1 MGKSV
6 PVGYPAG
13 TAGFGRFKTAADGER
28 GVSEPAEPT
37 ESTEPTPA
45 AEERLVTGHGGRLL
59 LLVSLGWFTVQGGR
73 LLLPPLLPEVI
84 ADLGVTAGQAGL
96 ALTTLW
102 GVYAVL
108 QYPSGRLSDRLS
120 RRTLLVG
127 ALCLTAGGF
136 AFLSAAAV
144 YPIFV
149 LACAVIG
156 FGAGLYPTAARALV
170 SDRFEQKR
178 AAAFGLHTASGDVG
192 GAAAAGVA
200 AVVVGAV
207 VWQTPFLPVAAVLV
221 AVALGLHLL
230 SREPYELRRVELDL
244 RGALSRLAADRRVG
258 SLVLA
263 YCGFAFAWQAS
274 TGFLPLFLR
283 EAKGL
288 SPALASGG
296 FAALFL
302 VGAVVKPVAGRLGDR
317 YGKALVASGGI
328 GFGAVALAGLLL
340 TEGRVAVL
348 AATVAYATGLM
359 SFPPVMQSF
368 LMDAFPDDSMGA
380 DLGLARSTYIGLGA
394 LGPTY
399 VGVVAERA
407 GYLVAFG
414 GVVAILAT
422 AAVAV
427 YLLSRGA

>member
-1 MGKSV
+1 VTEGSAET
-6 PVGYPAG
+6 VGAHG
-13 TAGFGRFKTAADGER
+13 
-28 GVSEPAEPT
+28 
-37 ESTEPTPA
+37 
-45 AEERLVTGHGGRLL
+45 AEESLVAGHEGRLL
-59 LLVSLGWFTVQGGR
+59 LLVSFGWFTVQGAR

-84 ADLGVTAGQAGL
+84 ADLNVGAARAGL

-102 GVYAVL
+102 GVYALL

-127 ALCLTAGGF
+127 ALLVAAGGF
-136 AFLSAAAV
+136 ALLSAAVV
-144 YPIFV
+144 YPLFL
-149 LACAVIG
+149 LAAAVVG
-156 FGAGLYPTAARALV
+156 FGVGLYPTAARALL

-200 AVVVGAV
+200 VVVVAV
-207 VWQTPFLPVAAVLV
+207 GVWRAPFLPVAVVLV
-221 AVALGLHLL
+221 GIALALHLL
-230 SREPYELRRVELDL
+230 SREPYEVRRVDLDV
-244 RGALSRLAADRRVG
+244 RGAVTRLSGDRRVAA
-258 SLVLA
+258 LVLA
-263 YCGFAFAWQAS
+263 YCGFAFAWQSS

-296 FAALFL
+296 FAALFV

-317 YGKALVASGGI
+317 HGKARVASAGI
-328 GFGAVALAGLLL
+328 GFGALALCGLLL
-340 TEGRVAVL
+340 AGGRVAVL
-348 AATVAYATGLM
+348 GATVLYAAGLM
-359 SFPPVMQSF
+359 SFPPVMQSY

-380 DLGLARSTYIGLGA
+380 DLGLARSTYIGVGA

-399 VGVVAERA
+399 VGLVAERA
-407 GYLVAFG
+407 DYVVAFG
-414 GVVAILAT
+414 GVVVLLVL

-427 YLLSRGA
+427 ALLSRG